1 MRIFT
6 LVLFA
11 ALLAGRLPAADIR
24 PLDLSSGANS
34 AFADGH
40 VSAMSWF
47 QLKKNTIRPFK
58 AGYDSN
64 LNFLP

>member
-34 AFADGH
+34 AFADET
-40 VSAMSWF
+40 ADD
-47 QLKKNTIRPFK
+47 LR
-58 AGYDSN
+58 
-64 LNFLP
+64 